1 MKNKNKQYK
10 RPVLNLIYSKQ
21 PISRIRIGEITGI
34 RLATIT
40 EVTREFLKNGLVK
53 ETGKIRNRRGIG
65 RKEKLLEIIPEGRY
79 FLGCE
84 LMPAC
89 IRALAL
95 NLNGE
100 ILKLKT
106 VPLSKGEETSAVL
119 SKASS
124 VVSSLIEE
132 LKIPEKKIYGLGFV
146 DPGIIDVERGVSVFS
161 AIMPGWKNVPVKK
174 HLEKELGFNVFLIN
188 TSQAKV
194 LAEHFFG
201 RGKGVDNL
209 IFIEYGE
216 GISCGII
223 SEKIL
228 IGGYR
233 EIAGEMGHFSFPE
246 RNERCRCGNR
256 GCLEAIASFNSIEK
270 KVRYHLKSGEK
281 SSLKKKKNSVFI
293 EDIAGAFEKNDPLA
307 ERVLKEASLFLS
319 SSVANVIKLLNP
331 EVVIL
336 DGNFLKLGRRF
347 LGIFTGDVNK
357 SLLYEEKARFE
368 ISKMGSEQAS
378 LGGAA
383 LLLQNFLKK
392 LDG

>member
-1 MKNKNKQYK
+1 MKNKNKRYK
-10 RPVLNLIYSKQ
+10 KPVLNLIYSKQ

-53 ETGKIRNRRGIG
+53 ETGKISNRRGVG
-65 RKEKLLEIIPEGRY
+65 RKEKLLEMIPEGKY

-84 LMPAC
+84 LMPSC

-95 NLNGE
+95 NLKGE

-106 VPLSKGEETSAVL
+106 VPLSKGEKTSAIL

-132 LKIPEKKIYGLGFV
+132 LKIPGKKIYGLGFV
-146 DPGIIDVERGVSVFS
+146 DPGIIDVEKGISVFS

-174 HLEKELGFNVFLIN
+174 FLEEKLGFNVFLIN

-194 LAEHFFG
+194 LAEHSFG
-201 RGKGVDNL
+201 RGKGVDNV
-209 IFIEYGE
+209 IFVEYGE

-223 SEKIL
+223 SEKTL
-228 IGGYR
+228 IGGYK
-233 EIAGEMGHFSFPE
+233 EIAGEMGHFNFPG
-246 RNERCRCGNR
+246 RNEKCKCGSK
-256 GCLEAIASFNSIEK
+256 GCLEAIASLPAIENK
-270 KVRYHLKSGEK
+270 TRKYLGAGEE
-281 SSLKKKKNSVFI
+281 SLMKEKDFSPG
-293 EDIAGAFEKNDPLA
+293 IAGIVDAFERNDRLA
-307 ERVLKEASLFLS
+307 VNVMEETSLLLS
-319 SSVANVIKLLNP
+319 FCVANVIKLLNP
-331 EVVIL
+331 ELVIL
-336 DGNFLKLGRRF
+336 DRNFSKLGKKF
-347 LGIFTGDVNK
+347 WEIFIGRVNDN
-357 SLLYEEKARFE
+357 LMYGEKAKFR
-368 ISKMGSEQAS
+368 ISDMGEEQAS

-392 LDG
+392 S